1 MIDQAYRVIKTLE
14 TRLALLMEF
23 GTLAFEDGRLLCCP
37 FCKASK
43 NKTTYRYKQA
53 QKKLIQ
59 SSATIKTKRTIDHA
73 KDCELKHIL
82 SDMEEWGC
90 K

>member
-14 TRLALLMEF
+14 TRLAVLMVF

-43 NKTTYRYKQA
+43 NKTRYRYKQA
-53 QKKLIQ
+53 QPSGMIETKKL
-59 SSATIKTKRTIDHA
+59 IDHA
-73 KDCELKHIL
+73 KDCELKQML
-82 SDMEEWGC
+82 ENMEEWGC
-90 K
+90 R

>member
-14 TRLALLMEF
+14 TRLAVLMEF

-37 FCKASK
+37 FCKATK
-43 NKTTYRYKQA
+43 NKTTHKYKQLT
-53 QKKLIQ
+53 QHLG
-59 SSATIKTKRTIDHA
+59 TTETKRTIDHA
-73 KDCELKHIL
+73 KYCELKHIL
-82 SDMEEWGC
+82 SNMEEWGC

>member
-14 TRLALLMEF
+14 TRLAVLMEF
-23 GTLAFEDGRLLCCP
+23 RTLAFEDGRLLCCP

-43 NKTTYRYKQA
+43 NKITYKYKKNITNT
-53 QKKLIQ
+53 KKP
-59 SSATIKTKRTIDHA
+59 IDHA
-73 KDCELKHIL
+73 KDCELKQML
-82 SDMEEWGC
+82 ENMEEWGC